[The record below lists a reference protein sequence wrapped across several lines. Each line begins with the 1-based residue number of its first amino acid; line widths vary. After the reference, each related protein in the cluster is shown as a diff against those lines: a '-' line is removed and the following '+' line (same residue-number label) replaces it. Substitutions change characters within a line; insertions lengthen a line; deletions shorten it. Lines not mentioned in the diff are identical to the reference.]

1 MAINS
6 IVGRKLSGAE
16 LDKLMH
22 TFDLDGDESIDVSEF
37 EQLIRFVNPEPL
49 TLHRKRLHTH
59 THTHTHTQT
68 YKHTHKHTD
77 LG

>member
-49 TLHRKRLHTH
+49 ILHRKRLHTH